1 MINVQRLWQEY
12 QTEAEP
18 QDQALLWNEH
28 DGIAY
33 RNGFTALSI
42 AYFDAARI
50 LLSTVALE
58 LFSYMLD

>member
-1 MINVQRLWQEY
+1 MINVERLWQEY

-33 RNGFTALSI
+33 RNEFTALSI
-42 AYFDAARI
+42 AYFDTARI

-58 LFSYMLD
+58 